1 MAKHIKILKHFNA
14 YNPGEV
20 ALFDDEAAAQI
31 VDRKFGVEVKVSKDG
46 VADDGAAADKK

>member
-20 ALFDDEAAAQI
+20 ALFDDDAAAQI
-31 VDRKFGVEVKVSKDG
+31 VERKFGVEVKLGKDG
-46 VADDGAAADKK
+46 TPVDNAADQK